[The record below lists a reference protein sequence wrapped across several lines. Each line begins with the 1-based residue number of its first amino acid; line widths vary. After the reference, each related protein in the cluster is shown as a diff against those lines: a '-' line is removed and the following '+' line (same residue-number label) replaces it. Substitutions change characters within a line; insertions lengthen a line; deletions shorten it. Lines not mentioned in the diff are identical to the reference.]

1 MNNPNALASGI
12 AIEAP
17 PSNLPIE
24 AQDYLHR
31 LAIQISGQFNNM
43 EKEIQ
48 KLQQRVKVLEGP

>member
-17 PSNLPIE
+17 PASLPVE

-31 LAIQISGQFNNM
+31 VMIQISGQFNNM

-48 KLQQRVKVLEGP
+48 RLQQRVKVLEGP

>member
-17 PSNLPIE
+17 PASLPVE

-31 LAIQISGQFNNM
+31 VMIQISGQFNNM
-43 EKEIQ
+43 EREIQ